1 MHLPRISHTA
11 TLLQDGRLLIAG
23 GRGEKVTAS
32 AELYEPKTKKFVQ
45 TGNMMMARYKHTAG
59 LLADGRVVIAGGS
72 DERDWDGTLRTA
84 EIYDPHAGTFTAASS
99 MAAARFQYL
108 TFSAVSG

>member
-59 LLADGRVVIAGGS
+59 LLADGRVVRLLVVQMS
-72 DERDWDGTLRTA
+72 ETGTG
-84 EIYDPHAGTFTAASS
+84 H
-99 MAAARFQYL
+99 
-108 TFSAVSG
+108 